1 MCQVSPMPFPPLPPV
16 HLHQGYIFVPNA
28 LPSGSKVCLI
38 SPRVGVGV
46 GVGVVHLRSSRPLG
60 RCFFGGIIQAIDVC
74 LGEHKFF
81 LAPQYM
87 IFVLK
92 MVIITV
98 SSLKV
103 PIRIT
108 LIQGLAN
115 QRFPLNYTCD
125 SNS

>member
-1 MCQVSPMPFPPLPPV
+1 MCQVSPRPSPLSSR
-16 HLHQGYIFVPNA
+16 LHFCAKCLAIGVQSLSNQPQGRGRGCSF
-28 LPSGSKVCLI
+28 
-38 SPRVGVGV
+38 GVEST
-46 GVGVVHLRSSRPLG
+46 LKRPLG
-60 RCFFGGIIQAIDVC
+60 KCFVGGIIQAIDVC

-108 LIQGLAN
+108 LIRGLAH
-115 QRFPLNYTCD
+115 QRFPLNYTSD
-125 SNS
+125 SKIANS